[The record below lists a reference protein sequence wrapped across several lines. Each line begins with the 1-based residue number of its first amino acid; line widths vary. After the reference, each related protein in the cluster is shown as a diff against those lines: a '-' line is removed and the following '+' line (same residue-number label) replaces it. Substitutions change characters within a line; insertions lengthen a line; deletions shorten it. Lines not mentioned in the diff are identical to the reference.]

1 MDEALKHKI
10 FSETDCL
17 SEQTMFD
24 YIDKKLSERENHIV
38 EKHLLHCDLCSDAIE
53 GLEVVKD
60 RNRISL
66 INQKVMEA
74 VSPPLKETKVVGFN
88 YRVVLSVAASLLLL
102 MGGIFLF
109 NMFNQK
115 GEMAVLKTDEAV
127 VSAPPPP
134 PPPINSEPMGGS
146 AASEKIPET
155 EKMLEEATPEDN
167 KVIREQKTTTD
178 EIQKPLM
185 PKSELASKEEPYDGN
200 NGVVSTEPAPI
211 AYGANDA
218 PEGTL
223 RQEET
228 STIKYTRAKD
238 SDDSDKEQEAD
249 VAGGAKNDNVPGAY
263 PYKEAENKRAANKP
277 NAGNADGD
285 NNNAFIETTATDK
298 QSSRSGALEKAKKKT
313 DDGRKLEKQA
323 ATTAQAPQ
331 EVSLAEDAV
340 MPSTSTT
347 ASANYFEQK
356 PEYPG
361 GQDSLISFIQSKFDP
376 QLLTKYPQA
385 ATETAEVK
393 FTVDKKGKI
402 KNPTIE
408 KGINPEVDK
417 ELLRVLKLFPAWS
430 PATANGEAV
439 SKEVH
444 LPIRLKK

>member
-115 GEMAVLKTDEAV
+115 GEMAVLKTDQTV
-127 VSAPPPP
+127 VTEPPP
-134 PPPINSEPMGGS
+134 PPPIDSSEPIGGS
-146 AASEKIPET
+146 STSEKIPQAENIV
-155 EKMLEEATPEDN
+155 EDARPEDYKAGRN
-167 KVIREQKTTTD
+167 QNTIADELPKT
-178 EIQKPLM
+178 PM
-185 PKSELASKEEPYDGN
+185 PKSELAANEPYVGN
-200 NGVVSTEPAPI
+200 NGILSTEPAPI
-211 AYGANDA
+211 AYGTKDA
-218 PEGTL
+218 PEGAV
-223 RQEET
+223 RQEEIT
-228 STIKYTRAKD
+228 STKYTRTKD
-238 SDDSDKEQEAD
+238 VDDLEQNQESDL
-249 VAGGAKNDNVPGAY
+249 AGGAKNDNMPGAY

-298 QSSRSGALEKAKKKT
+298 QSSRSGALEKAKKKA

-417 ELLRVLKLFPAWS
+417 ELLRVLKLFPSWS